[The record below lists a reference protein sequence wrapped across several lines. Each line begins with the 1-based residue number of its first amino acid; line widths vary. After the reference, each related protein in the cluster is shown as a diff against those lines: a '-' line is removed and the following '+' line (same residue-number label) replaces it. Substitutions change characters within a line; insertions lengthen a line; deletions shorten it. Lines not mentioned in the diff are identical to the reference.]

1 MLAMPLLAAIHGA
14 KGFLFFSYDGVW
26 TKPQKLNPGEEVEN
40 WNNLKRCTAVL
51 QDLAPFIM
59 GPRFFPIKF
68 EANQG
73 GQLHG
78 RVFED
83 GKGGVRVVLVGVQNK
98 AVARFRL
105 PDYPVLKSRNGLTR
119 HMGNKRYEINV
130 TGVQSDI
137 LFSE

>member
-1 MLAMPLLAAIHGA
+1 METK
-14 KGFLFFSYDGVW
+14 KGYVYELMD
-26 TKPQKLNPGEEVEN
+26 
-40 WNNLKRCTAVL
+40 
-51 QDLAPFIM
+51 
-59 GPRFFPIKF
+59 
-68 EANQG
+68 QG

-105 PDYPVLKSRNGLTR
+105 PDHPVLKSRNGLAR
-119 HMGNKRYEINV
+119 HLGNKRYEINV